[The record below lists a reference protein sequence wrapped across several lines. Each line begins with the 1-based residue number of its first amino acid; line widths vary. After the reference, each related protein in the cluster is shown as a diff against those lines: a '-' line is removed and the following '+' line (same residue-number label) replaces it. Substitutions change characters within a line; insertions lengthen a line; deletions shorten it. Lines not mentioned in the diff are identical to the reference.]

1 VIFYFYPRKG
11 IDDDWKKARDDE
23 WKKPRDDEWK
33 KKSDEFLQKLNAGP
47 VLPPPVSRAESL
59 LVLY

>member
-1 VIFYFYPRKG
+1 LFLRNE
-11 IDDDWKKARDDE
+11 DWKKSRDDE

-47 VLPPPVSRAESL
+47 VLPPPPVS
-59 LVLY
+59 